1 MSGAHA
7 STGPLQRCSRPS
19 GGPPLHPWSERLA
32 PRVAPNGC
40 LCWILRPE
48 RERDAADAL
57 VPAPPAPRQARSG
70 DEAAAARRPCTVAPH
85 EAPRAEPGAR
95 LPASAC
101 GCGGLFRGAERLGGG
116 PPSRGPPARA
126 PAPRPTSPAAPPPP
140 VRGGKRRPSR
150 TTSRRAPSAPRTLRA
165 PAPAERTCYLVDPA
179 SSHMLVS
186 KIKPCMC
193 KYELIQTVKL
203 RMAH

>member
-57 VPAPPAPRQARSG
+57 RPAPPAPRQARSG
-70 DEAAAARRPCTVAPH
+70 DEAAAARRPCTVAPL

-101 GCGGLFRGAERLGGG
+101 GCGGLCRGAAHLGGG
-116 PPSRGPPARA
+116 PPQQGAFPPGR
-126 PAPRPTSPAAPPPP
+126 PRLAPRRPRPLLPPSA
-140 VRGGKRRPSR
+140 GGSGGRHARRAGARRPPRGRSAR
-150 TTSRRAPSAPRTLRA
+150 PRPPRGRATWLILPVVICLSQRL
-165 PAPAERTCYLVDPA
+165 
-179 SSHMLVS
+179 SHACVS
-186 KIKPCMC
+186 MN
-193 KYELIQTVKL
+193 
-203 RMAH
+203 